1 MRVVGKSVLTLL
13 LRGFTFSGICR
24 VTCIYGQV
32 EIYGHVIKQ
41 GQPARDV
48 YSTYTHAYL
57 TINGVEYPEPEK
69 SEKEI
74 RREIRALLKPH
85 MRLDDRNWAIQNFPP
100 LGSVVLLEQLRTS
113 AVDFMSFYACA
124 SYVFLQE
131 VKTVLV

>member
-1 MRVVGKSVLTLL
+1 M
-13 LRGFTFSGICR
+13 
-24 VTCIYGQV
+24 TCIYGQV

-85 MRLDDRNWAIQNFPP
+85 MRLGKA
-100 LGSVVLLEQLRTS
+100 S
-113 AVDFMSFYACA
+113 A
-124 SYVFLQE
+124 SYVKANDFKCLLYS
-131 VKTVLV
+131 VHCTLFKSSRGAGLTC